1 IRIRK
6 SMRNI
11 KRQQIGTV
19 VNENNCYY
27 SFLSSS
33 CAALCLYA
41 CSCRFVFLDRLVL
54 CKPLFARRR
63 YACADFRMSSRDDLL
78 EQAYLKLRLPLFR
91 FLKRKLGNEAD
102 AEDVTQE
109 SFARW
114 SASSNTQAPDNTKA
128 YLTQIAINI
137 VRETG
142 NKQSRSPAM
151 VSLDDETQDNEAPS
165 EFSTSNPEQRTE
177 HLQCLGRIEQ
187 ALQELPALQREAFS
201 LHRFDHLTYEQIA
214 LKLNISRALVS
225 RYISRTVA
233 YCRLRVDYSA
243 EQALSML
250 SSKENDDE
258 K

>member
-1 IRIRK
+1 
-6 SMRNI
+6 
-11 KRQQIGTV
+11 
-19 VNENNCYY
+19 
-27 SFLSSS
+27 
-33 CAALCLYA
+33 
-41 CSCRFVFLDRLVL
+41 
-54 CKPLFARRR
+54 
-63 YACADFRMSSRDDLL
+63 MSTRDELL

-114 SASSNTQAPDNTKA
+114 SASKNTQAPDNTKA

-142 NKQSRSPAM
+142 QKQTRGP
-151 VSLDDETQDNEAPS
+151 VFVPLEDDPQDKEYRADPNASCPQRR
-165 EFSTSNPEQRTE
+165 TEQR
-177 HLQCLGRIEQ
+177 QCLSRIEQ
-187 ALQELPALQREAFS
+187 ALQELPELQREAFS

-233 YCRLRVDYSA
+233 YCRLRTDYSV
-243 EQALSML
+243 EHALSML
-250 SSKENDDE
+250 SSKETDDE
-258 K
+258 